1 MKKNLLW
8 FFGSFIILTSCSSEP
23 PASVPLLD
31 ENALGK
37 EVTKV
42 EMVLER
48 YVIASEKQDLDLIRN
63 IWAPDTNI
71 MVIGTEGTERL
82 IGWSEIQDAFRKQFA
97 AIEQPYLSV
106 HDQVVSI
113 NSTGTTA
120 WFSEILN
127 YSYIRGNKSVNL
139 EGVRFTGVLERR
151 DSTWYIVQSHL
162 SLPALPASD

>member
-1 MKKNLLW
+1 MKKKLLW
-8 FFGSFIILTSCSSEP
+8 LFAPFFLLSCNSQP

-31 ENALGK
+31 KNDLNK
-37 EVTKV
+37 EMNKV

-48 YVIASEKQDLDLIRN
+48 YVIASEKQDLDLIRD

-82 IGWSEIQDAFRKQFA
+82 IGWSEIQDAFRRQFST
-97 AIEQPYLSV
+97 IEQPYLSV
-106 HDQVVSI
+106 HDQVVGI

-120 WFSEILN
+120 WFSEVLN
-127 YSYIRGNKSVNL
+127 YSFIRGNKSYNL

-151 DSTWYIVQSHL
+151 DSTWLIVQSHL
-162 SLPALPASD
+162 SLPAVE